1 MLGRFH
7 CCKRGWFPSFPHT
20 GSNVWLFLQNGYQAQ
35 KENQEKHH
43 WPPES
48 GTFSTFLAQTRNGRV
63 TRTPQAAQPSHQTH
77 TFSSS
82 IAQAKRFKWKQLLL
96 SSVCLQR
103 LRTKTLSI
111 SKYELK
117 QSGISELWLV
127 TRRAWN
133 HFLVL
138 TDHYPPCPLHHC
150 RRDTEQV
157 LSWDASSS
165 SVTEH
170 VCMHAHVCS
179 RARLGGAW
187 DRFKVTLYF
196 QHKTY
201 NFN

>member
-1 MLGRFH
+1 M
-7 CCKRGWFPSFPHT
+7 
-20 GSNVWLFLQNGYQAQ
+20 
-35 KENQEKHH
+35 
-43 WPPES
+43 
-48 GTFSTFLAQTRNGRV
+48 

-138 TDHYPPCPLHHC
+138 TDHYPPL
-150 RRDTEQV
+150 
-157 LSWDASSS
+157 SSS
-165 SVTEH
+165 PLQKGYRTSSLLRCFQQFSDRTCVHACTC
-170 VCMHAHVCS
+170 VFTCTSGWCMGS
-179 RARLGGAW
+179 
-187 DRFKVTLYF
+187 F
-196 QHKTY
+196 
-201 NFN
+201 